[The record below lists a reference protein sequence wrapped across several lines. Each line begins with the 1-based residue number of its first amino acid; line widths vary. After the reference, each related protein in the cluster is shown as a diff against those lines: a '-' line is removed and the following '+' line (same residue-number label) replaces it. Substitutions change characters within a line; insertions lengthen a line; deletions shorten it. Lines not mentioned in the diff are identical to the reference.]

1 MASTASSTQPSG
13 CKGGGRNITI
23 RIHPK
28 KSLFVRVCGC
38 LRMSADREYE
48 TDMSAALVCGAWKR
62 CFRVGF
68 RVSAVSAKRE
78 NPAGTHGTCLRD
90 VCGMCNRQNHVFLR
104 MSAGFVWKVKKIKG
118 AWDIAYGAIA
128 GARPK
133 FHYALHLQEQ
143 IHRWRRHIDCFAGD
157 RKHRVFKSIVA
168 PRLTRLNCFTRS
180 TLLQMTETELT
191 TSHLESE
198 YTGQLI
204 GKPTQDAVLAMELG
218 ISPESFSAK
227 GIQIYCVE
235 YPRGSFVQM
244 SATCCIEILHGLSN
258 VHGFYV
264 VVRKLQSFLAKNH
277 YQMEAPIWRKDNPC
291 SFYFDARGAYAF
303 APPRS
308 RRSLAFTLIHD
319 IRKQQKKQNW
329 RAENTPRPCQHPC
342 FQKWQALQKIPMK
355 HLAHLAAT

>member
-1 MASTASSTQPSG
+1 MLPSG
-13 CKGGGRNITI
+13 FPC
-23 RIHPK
+23 
-28 KSLFVRVCGC
+28 VCGVC
-38 LRMSADREYE
+38 QEGESCWD
-48 TDMSAALVCGAWKR
+48 TWDMSAR
-62 CFRVGF
+62 
-68 RVSAVSAKRE
+68 
-78 NPAGTHGTCLRD
+78 CLRD
-90 VCGMCNRQNHVFLR
+90 VQPAESCLPKDVCGFCFK
-104 MSAGFVWKVKKIKG
+104 SEKKIKS

-133 FHYALHLQEQ
+133 FHYALHLQEKN
-143 IHRWRRHIDCFAGD
+143 HRWRRHIDCFAGE
-157 RKHRVFKSIVA
+157 RKHRIFKSIVA
-168 PRLTRLNCFTRS
+168 RRLTRLNCFTRS

-204 GKPTQDAVLAMELG
+204 WKPTQDVVLAMELG
-218 ISPESFSAK
+218 ISPESFFAK

-258 VHGFYV
+258 AHGFYV
-264 VVRKLQSFLAKNH
+264 AVRKLQSFLAKNH

-319 IRKQQKKQNW
+319 IRKQPKKQ
-329 RAENTPRPCQHPC
+329 
-342 FQKWQALQKIPMK
+342 I
-355 HLAHLAAT
+355 